1 MSDSIRFVRWIAAG
15 APGGNAEARDAAE
28 CVRLG
33 RIRLDDRTL
42 TGLQRR
48 AIDAARRCFDK
59 LELDA
64 STTKSA
70 RKLKT
75 APIGSVKVDSRRR
88 SAATGISKCAG
99 CGQNGAGLT
108 VTADGRRQRFHHD
121 CWYRKTGRP
130 VTTASKTGA
139 GRRGGSLRTTGR
151 S

>member
-1 MSDSIRFVRWIAAG
+1 MSDHVKFVKWLAAG

-48 AIDAARRCFDK
+48 AIDAARRCFE
-59 LELDA
+59 ELDA
-64 STTKSA
+64 STPKA
-70 RKLKT
+70 GRKLKT

-88 SAATGISKCAG
+88 SAGAGISKCAG

-130 VTTASKTGA
+130 VTTADKTGA